1 MSQTLDLTQIRS
13 ETPGVKERLHFN
25 NAGAGL
31 MPQAVLDAQLDYL
44 QVEVLNGGYETAA
57 MMADKIENSYSAIA
71 RLINAK
77 PDEIAVVENA
87 TVAWAQVFFGFPFKQ
102 GDRILTAESEYASNY
117 IAFLQV
123 KKRLG
128 IEIDVAPSDES
139 GQVDCEKLA
148 AMIGP
153 KTAMICLSHIPTN
166 GGLIQPAEKVGEI
179 AQAHNIPYLLD
190 ACQSVGQLHLDVTK
204 LKCDFLSATG
214 RKYMRGPRG
223 TGFLYVRRAALD
235 LLEPAVLDLHSAKWT
250 GPYSY
255 TMRDDARRFEN
266 WENNLAAKV
275 GLGVA
280 ADYAHGLGTEATE
293 QRLVTLATSLRN
305 KLSAVKGIEVF
316 DLGKRKGGITT
327 FTKTGSDPF
336 KMMATLREQSINT
349 SVSDRESTLLDA
361 DRRGLAPMLR
371 ASVHYYNSEEE
382 VDRFVDAVE
391 SL

>member
-1 MSQTLDLTQIRS
+1 MSQALDLTQIRFD
-13 ETPGVKERLHFN
+13 TPGVKEKLHFN

-44 QVEVLNGGYETAA
+44 QIEALNGGYETAA

-71 RLINAK
+71 RMISAK

-102 GDRILTAESEYASNY
+102 GDRVLTAESEYASNY

-153 KTAMICLSHIPTN
+153 KTTMICLSHIPTN
-166 GGLIQPAEKVGEI
+166 GGLVQPAEKVGKI
-179 AQAHNIPYLLD
+179 AQAHSIPYLLD
-190 ACQSVGQLHLDVTK
+190 ACQSVGQLHLDVEK

-235 LLEPAVLDLHSAKWT
+235 LLEPAVLDLHSATWT
-250 GPYSY
+250 GPDSY
-255 TMRDDARRFEN
+255 NMRNDARRFEN

-280 ADYAHGLGTEATE
+280 ADYAYGLGTKATE
-293 QRLVTLATSLRN
+293 QRLVELATDLRN

-316 DLGKRKGGITT
+316 DLGEHKGGITT
-327 FTKTGSDPF
+327 FTKVGSDPF
-336 KMMATLREQSINT
+336 EMMATLREQSINT

-361 DRRGLAPMLR
+361 DRRGLEPMLR
-371 ASVHYYNSEEE
+371 ASVHYYNSDEE